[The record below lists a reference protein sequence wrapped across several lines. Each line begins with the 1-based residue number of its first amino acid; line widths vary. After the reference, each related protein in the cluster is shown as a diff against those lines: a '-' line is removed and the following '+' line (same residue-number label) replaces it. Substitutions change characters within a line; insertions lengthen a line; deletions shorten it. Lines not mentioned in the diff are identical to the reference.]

1 MKNVKIYLLY
11 LVYLIILVVLIYF
24 LRGFIKPI
32 LISLILAYILSPVK
46 KHLENRGMPSQL
58 ASLLAVLIIIV
69 FIIFIL
75 FILIPNIV
83 KEIFVIASNFDY
95 IEESL
100 KKYTIPIDKIPAYLK
115 GGAFSVISKA
125 QNYIVNYLNKMFVD
139 TLSVSKELPLYFLVP
154 IFVYYFIQDEEYF
167 KNQVMNIIPLRIR
180 KTIIELAKEIDKVIG
195 NYIKGQL
202 ILSIIITVLTFIVLV
217 VFKIRFPLFIAIING
232 FANIIPYFGPILGF
246 LPALLIALT
255 ESLSKAILV
264 SIFFFVLQEVE
275 SSIIAPKVLGD
286 SLGIHPIYIILI
298 LLVGGKFFGGIGL
311 LLAIPIAG
319 ILKVTYNYFMNK
331 IF

>member
-1 MKNVKIYLLY
+1 MKNIKLY
-11 LVYLIILVVLIYF
+11 LVYALYLIILILSIYF

-32 LISLILAYILSPVK
+32 LISMIIAYILSPIK
-46 KHLENRGMPSQL
+46 KHLQNRGMPSQMS
-58 ASLLAVLIIIV
+58 SLLAVLIIIII
-69 FIIFIL
+69 IIFLL
-75 FILIPNIV
+75 FVLIPNIV
-83 KEIFVIASNFDY
+83 KEVFVIASNFDL

-100 KKYTIPIDKIPAYLK
+100 KRYTAPLDKIPAYLK
-115 GGAFSVISKA
+115 GGAFSIINKA

-139 TLSVSKELPLYFLVP
+139 TISISKELPLYLLVP
-154 IFVYYFIQDEEYF
+154 IFVYYFLQDEEYF
-167 KNQVMNIIPLRIR
+167 KRQVMNVIPLKIR
-180 KTIIELAKEIDKVIG
+180 KTVIELAKEIDKVIG

-202 ILSIIITVLTFIVLV
+202 ILSIIITALTFVVLL

-232 FANIIPYFGPILGF
+232 FTNIIPYFGPILGF

-311 LLAIPIAG
+311 LLSIPIAG

>member
-1 MKNVKIYLLY
+1 MKNTKILLLY
-11 LVYLIILVVLIYF
+11 ILYLIVFVVFLYF
-24 LRGFIKPI
+24 LNGFLKPI
-32 LISLILAYILSPVK
+32 LVSLILAYILSPVK
-46 KHLENRGMPSQL
+46 KHLENRGMSSQL
-58 ASLLAVLIIIV
+58 ASLISVLIIIV
-69 FIIFIL
+69 FIVFVL

-83 KEIFVIASNFDY
+83 KEIFVIVSNFDY

-100 KKYTIPIDKIPAYLK
+100 KKYTVSLDKIPAYLK
-115 GGAFSVISKA
+115 GGAYSIINRA
-125 QNYIVNYLNKMFVD
+125 QNYVVNYLNKMFVD
-139 TLSVSKELPLYFLVP
+139 TISVSKELPLYFLVP
-154 IFVYYFIQDEEYF
+154 IFVYYFIQDEDYF
-167 KNQVMNIIPLRIR
+167 KMQVMNIIPLKIR
-180 KTIIELAKEIDKVIG
+180 KTVIELTKEIDKVIG

-202 ILSIIITVLTFIVLV
+202 ILSLIITILTFIVLV
-217 VFKIRFPLFIAIING
+217 VFKIRFPIFIAIING

-255 ESLSKAILV
+255 ESISKSILV